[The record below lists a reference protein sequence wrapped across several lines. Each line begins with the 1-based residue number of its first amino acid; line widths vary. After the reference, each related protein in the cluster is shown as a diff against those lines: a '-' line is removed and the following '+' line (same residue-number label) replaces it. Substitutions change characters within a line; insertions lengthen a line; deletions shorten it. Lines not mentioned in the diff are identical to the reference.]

1 MKKLLKSKICR
12 TVNSA
17 QIHCSRKKSQNMR
30 LKKRKKKKKKKRE
43 GKRAKRKRVVYPNR
57 TNMYHLFRIS
67 AP

>member
-30 LKKRKKKKKKKRE
+30 LKIRKKKKK
-43 GKRAKRKRVVYPNR
+43 GKENAQNV
-57 TNMYHLFRIS
+57 NMLCIQTAPICTIS
-67 AP
+67 SG